1 MPRQFLAMVR
11 VEMLKVY
18 TRGSGI
24 GALVVAVLVPLFAV
38 LGMNALMGMQDS
50 AQFNGQPLRGM
61 LQFDVVA
68 VGGKALWARNF
79 FVLPLLLFL
88 ATGASVAG
96 ENADHTLRELMVR
109 PVPRW
114 SILLAKAISLWT
126 LSAATLALTFVA
138 TVGLGWAVIGGPA
151 IDQSVAEGS
160 ESILRLSLGFAAS
173 FVSDMALIAIGMALS
188 SFVRSVG
195 GVVASLILLLLADR
209 VVWLLLK
216 GLGLILQEEWPKTAV
231 KWTLV
236 GAMGCWENWEG
247 AFEPG
252 QFLAV
257 GVITLVATAVSMLR
271 FSRTD
276 VP

>member
-1 MPRQFLAMVR
+1 MPRQFLAMVQ
-11 VEMLKVY
+11 VEILKVY

-24 GALVVAVLVPLFAV
+24 GALVVALLVPLFAV
-38 LGMNALMGMQDS
+38 LAMHGLMGMQDS
-50 AQFNGQPLRGM
+50 AQFNGQPLRGF
-61 LQFDVVA
+61 LQFDVVS

-79 FVLPLLLFL
+79 LILPLLLFL

-96 ENADHTLRELMVR
+96 ENADRTLRELMVR

-114 SILLAKAISLWT
+114 SILAAKAIALWT
-126 LSAATLALTFVA
+126 LSAATLLVTFVGA
-138 TVGLGWAVIGGPA
+138 VGLGWTVIGGPA

-160 ESILRLSLGFAAS
+160 ESLVRLGMGFAAS

-195 GVVASLILLLLADR
+195 GVVASLILVLIADR

-216 GLGLILQEEWPKTAV
+216 GLGFVLQEEWPKTAV
-231 KWTLV
+231 QWTLV
-236 GAMGCWENWEG
+236 GAMSCWENWEG
-247 AFEPG
+247 SFEPG
-252 QFLAV
+252 QFVAV
-257 GVITLVATAVSMLR
+257 ACISVGATAIAMLR

>member
-24 GALVVAVLVPLFAV
+24 GALIVALLVPLFAV
-38 LGMNALMGMQDS
+38 LAMHALMGMQDS
-50 AQFNGQPLRGM
+50 AQFNGQPLRGF
-61 LQFDVVA
+61 QFDVVA

-96 ENADHTLRELMVR
+96 ENADRTLRELMVR

-114 SILLAKAISLWT
+114 SILLAKAIALWT

-138 TVGLGWAVIGGPA
+138 AVGLGWAFIGAPA
-151 IDQSVAEGS
+151 IDQSVAEGG
-160 ESILRLSLGFAAS
+160 ESLARLSMGFAAS

-195 GVVASLILLLLADR
+195 GVVASLILVLLADR
-209 VVWLLLK
+209 VVWLMLK
-216 GLGLILQEEWPKTAV
+216 GLGLVLSEEWPKTAV

-236 GAMGCWENWEG
+236 GAMGCWENWES
-247 AFEPG
+247 AFEPA
-252 QFLAV
+252 QFVAV
-257 GVITLVATAVSMLR
+257 VAITLAASGVAVLR

>member
-1 MPRQFLAMVR
+1 MPRQFFAMVR
-11 VEMLKVY
+11 VEILKVY

-24 GALVVAVLVPLFAV
+24 GALIVALLVPVFAV
-38 LGMNALMGMQDS
+38 LAMHALMGMQDS
-50 AQFNGQPLRGM
+50 AQFNGQPLRGF

-68 VGGKALWARNF
+68 VAGKALWARNF

-96 ENADHTLRELMVR
+96 ENADRTLRELMVR

-114 SILLAKAISLWT
+114 SILAAKAIALWT
-126 LSAATLALTFVA
+126 LSAATLAITFVGA
-138 TVGLGWAVIGGPA
+138 VGLGWAFIGAPA

-160 ESILRLSLGFAAS
+160 ESLLRLSLGYSAS
-173 FVSDMALIAIGMALS
+173 FISDMALIAIGMALS

-195 GVVASLILLLLADR
+195 GVVASLILVLLADR
-209 VVWLLLK
+209 VVWLMLK
-216 GLGLILQEEWPKTAV
+216 GLGFVLQEEWPKTAV
-231 KWTLV
+231 QWTLV
-236 GAMGCWENWEG
+236 GAMGCWENWET

-252 QFLAV
+252 QFVAV
-257 GVITLVATAVSMLR
+257 VAITLGATAVAMLR